1 MPKRLKLDPHQTPSL
16 VVSTVSS
23 SITIQLNGRATQ

>member
-23 SITIQLNGRATQ
+23 SITIQLNGRATK